1 MTVFRLFW
9 VLHTPPS
16 QKKNSQQKNCLEKY
30 EIFKKKRRTIL
41 TKPNQAK
48 PGKNK
53 FEFFNFFMPFCNCIL
68 FGASAQETKQK
79 QKLEFVL
86 GLGKKFCWLLKTQ
99 FFKRKDL
106 RKKTKNK
113 LKQKTPVFS
122 PNSRN
127 YLVDDSH
134 IKKIKKEQKERQAI
148 EAAEPK
154 IFSMTYSH

>member
-1 MTVFRLFW
+1 MVMMSNRRI
-9 VLHTPPS
+9 VLKSMRSSRKNEGHT
-16 QKKNSQQKNCLEKY
+16 
-30 EIFKKKRRTIL
+30 L

-53 FEFFNFFMPFCNCIL
+53 FEFFNFLMPFCNCIL
-68 FGASAQETKQK
+68 FVASSQETQQN

-86 GLGKKFCWLLKTQ
+86 GLAKVFCWLLKTQ

-106 RKKTKNK
+106 RKKKKNK
-113 LKQKTPVFS
+113 IKQKNPVFS

-134 IKKIKKEQKERQAI
+134 MTKKKGNRKRDKQL
-148 EAAEPK
+148 
-154 IFSMTYSH
+154 M